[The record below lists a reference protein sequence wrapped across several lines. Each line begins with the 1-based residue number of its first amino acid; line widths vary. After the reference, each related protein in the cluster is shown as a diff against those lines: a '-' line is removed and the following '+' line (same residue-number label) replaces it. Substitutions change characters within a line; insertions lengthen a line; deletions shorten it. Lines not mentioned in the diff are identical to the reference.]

1 MKTVIRAFIITFVLV
16 CGIANAKA
24 DNTYTINAT
33 VVNVESDIVSCE
45 DSNGDIWEFYSEGYK
60 VNDMLIL
67 VMDSNHTE
75 TIYDDMV
82 VDVQN

>member
-1 MKTVIRAFIITFVLV
+1 MKTIIRAIIITFVLM

-33 VVNVESDIVSCE
+33 VINVENGIVSCE
-45 DSNGDIWEFYSEGYK
+45 DSNGDVWEFYGEEYK

-82 VDVQN
+82 IDVQN